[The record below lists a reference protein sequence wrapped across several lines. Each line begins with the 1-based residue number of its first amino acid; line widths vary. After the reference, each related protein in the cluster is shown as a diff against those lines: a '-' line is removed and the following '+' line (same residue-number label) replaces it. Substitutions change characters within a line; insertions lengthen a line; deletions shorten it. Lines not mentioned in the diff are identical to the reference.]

1 MSDNGLDWKRGIREA
16 GRVLKP
22 GGRFL
27 FVESSDVD
35 GVSYLDEV
43 AGLSDFR
50 LEGSTGEGSSEG
62 GSGSSDAS
70 DVGEDE
76 LEGENEDDGESTT
89 AKAATQPIFEEVG
102 YDQVDMVLQP
112 HIAGVA
118 VKALD
123 ADLSAADK
131 ARKQSEE
138 ESDRLAEL
146 SLNAFERGNK
156 SRRRR
161 KKKKKGGNKGSGDD
175 EEEQ

>member
-1 MSDNGLDWKRGIREA
+1 MWME
-16 GRVLKP
+16 
-22 GGRFL
+22 
-27 FVESSDVD
+27 
-35 GVSYLDEV
+35 SYLDEV

-76 LEGENEDDGESTT
+76 LEGEDDDEATT
-89 AKAATQPIFEEVG
+89 AKSAQPIFEEVG

-161 KKKKKGGNKGSGDD
+161 KKKKGGSKGSGDE